1 VYAPGEQTVCQS
13 DRRTMTELDRVP
25 VAQLPSKYGIVK
37 SVLKDRI
44 NRLGIKPQK
53 IGNKSYL
60 SGEQL
65 ELLDQLDAH
74 INAGGSM
81 AEFAD
86 RHTSQS
92 GSQSDEPKSE
102 LESLGQ
108 SGGKFSATELTGSQV
123 GLIPQLIEG
132 LVARLVP
139 AIVRQLPSSLL
150 IAPDPVAYLRA
161 LEEAYRNGWL
171 LSTSE
176 LAALLKLSRATVR
189 GYGEQFSDAGFVFT
203 RAGTRKRGEV
213 AWEIGKRPKA
223 R

>member
-1 VYAPGEQTVCQS
+1 
-13 DRRTMTELDRVP
+13 MTELDRVP

-37 SVLKDRI
+37 SVLYDRI

-81 AEFAD
+81 AEFAE

-92 GSQSDEPKSE
+92 GGQSDEPKPQP
-102 LESLGQ
+102 ESGGQ
-108 SGGKFSATELTGSQV
+108 SGSQLTATELTGSQV
-123 GLIPQLIEG
+123 GKIPQLIEG

-139 AIVRQLPSSLL
+139 AIVRQIPSSPL

-176 LAALLKLSRATVR
+176 LAALLKLSPATVR
-189 GYGEQFSDAGFVFT
+189 GYGEQFEDAGFVFT

-213 AWEIGKRPKA
+213 ACA
-223 R
+223 